1 MRLNILTNDV
11 IISQLIKSNQSQ
23 WTTDIVKNLEDSEPW
38 FMAADPNHR
47 TWLTLITQRGINA
60 FADWLEKIPNHFS
73 TASFFENEAPRDLA
87 LSVSFE
93 QIVSVT
99 QKIFT
104 YVENQLLAILPKE
117 QKLDVQVQLLRFSRD
132 VAFATALAYARAAE
146 ARSGWDARLEA
157 KIIDALVDQEISSEI
172 RMNAAGLGW
181 AESKNIFALVGR
193 KPLKDSA
200 LAVAEIHRA
209 ASNQNLLAI
218 SGVRGEMLI
227 ALIANSENVESIA
240 RYFSPRFGA
249 GVVVYGSLVQSFD
262 KAFQSTR
269 EAIAGYG
276 VKSAAVE
283 NTRVVAAAD
292 LLAERA
298 INSDALAK
306 IELVQIYNNLM
317 RVDPDL
323 IKTLDNYFASG
334 GSLEATAR
342 KLHIH
347 VNTVRYRLKG
357 ITQTSG
363 LNPTQPRDA
372 YTLQVA
378 LSLGKLEDI
387 QSNL

>member
-1 MRLNILTNDV
+1 LRLNILTNDV

-283 NTRVVAAAD
+283 NSRVVAAAD

-334 GSLEATAR
+334 SSLEATAR

>member
-1 MRLNILTNDV
+1 LRLNILTNDV

-227 ALIANSENVESIA
+227 TLIANSENVESIA

-283 NTRVVAAAD
+283 NSRVVAAAD

-334 GSLEATAR
+334 SSLEATAR

>member
-227 ALIANSENVESIA
+227 TLIANSENVESIA

-283 NTRVVAAAD
+283 NSRVVAAAD

-334 GSLEATAR
+334 SSLEATAR

>member
-1 MRLNILTNDV
+1 MRINILNNDV

-47 TWLTLITQRGINA
+47 AWLTLITQRGINA

-181 AESKNIFALVGR
+181 AESTNIFALVGR

-283 NTRVVAAAD
+283 NARVVAAAD

-298 INSDALAK
+298 INSDSLAK

-317 RVDPDL
+317 KVDPDL

-334 GSLEATAR
+334 SSLEATAR

-387 QSNL
+387 QHKL

>member
-1 MRLNILTNDV
+1 LRLNILTNDV

-334 GSLEATAR
+334 SSLEATAR

>member
-334 GSLEATAR
+334 SSLEATAR

>member
-1 MRLNILTNDV
+1 
-11 IISQLIKSNQSQ
+11 
-23 WTTDIVKNLEDSEPW
+23 
-38 FMAADPNHR
+38 
-47 TWLTLITQRGINA
+47 
-60 FADWLEKIPNHFS
+60 
-73 TASFFENEAPRDLA
+73 
-87 LSVSFE
+87 
-93 QIVSVT
+93 
-99 QKIFT
+99 
-104 YVENQLLAILPKE
+104 
-117 QKLDVQVQLLRFSRD
+117 
-132 VAFATALAYARAAE
+132 
-146 ARSGWDARLEA
+146 
-157 KIIDALVDQEISSEI
+157 
-172 RMNAAGLGW
+172 
-181 AESKNIFALVGR
+181 
-193 KPLKDSA
+193 
-200 LAVAEIHRA
+200 
-209 ASNQNLLAI
+209 
-218 SGVRGEMLI
+218 MLI

-283 NTRVVAAAD
+283 NSRVVAAAD

-334 GSLEATAR
+334 SSLEATAR

>member
-283 NTRVVAAAD
+283 NSRVVAAAD

-334 GSLEATAR
+334 SSLEATAR